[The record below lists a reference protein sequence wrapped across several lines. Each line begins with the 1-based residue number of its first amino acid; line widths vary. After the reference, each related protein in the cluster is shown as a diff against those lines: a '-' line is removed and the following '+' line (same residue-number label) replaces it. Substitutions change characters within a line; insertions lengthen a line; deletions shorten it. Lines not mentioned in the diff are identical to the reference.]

1 MNYDLTILYQ
11 LTDSLTGI
19 VGVGGAST
27 ESPSSGTS
35 TTSLEGLKYQ
45 RDLSSCLGFH
55 KSGGNVSAITSSS
68 CKNGEEQ
75 SIYIPGRPQATFFSL
90 GIPLMWT
97 LLLELLNATLGISDK
112 CSD

>member
-68 CKNGEEQ
+68 CKNGGTVNIHTWEA
-75 SIYIPGRPQATFFSL
+75 PGH
-90 GIPLMWT
+90 
-97 LLLELLNATLGISDK
+97 LLLSWYPSDVDSTVGTSK
-112 CSD
+112 C